1 MIVVRVPQA
10 GIELN
15 LRREGVTPTDLNAL
29 QRIGFRERLVDALA
43 QRVHL
48 GVNHA
53 GAPALAV
60 VQHQLYAAGQH
71 LAVAAHGVAQRVTL
85 LIITASVNVVVVD
98 VVFTTHIRA
107 GI

>member
-1 MIVVRVPQA
+1 MIVIGVPQA

-15 LRREGVTPTDLNAL
+15 LRREGITPADLNTL

-71 LAVAAHGVAQRVTL
+71 LAVAAHRMAQRVTL
-85 LIITASVNVVVVD
+85 LVVAAFVGIVC
-98 VVFTTHIRA
+98 VHIVFAAHIRT
-107 GI
+107 GV